1 MTAIKGNIK
10 PIEEEHYTE
19 YKAEPF
25 FLIQNL
31 WLTIVNMD
39 AELLSEKGSK
49 VNADIDP
56 GTCTGR

>member
-1 MTAIKGNIK
+1 MKTWQDTMTAIKKGNIK

-19 YKAEPF
+19 YKAELF

-39 AELLSEKGSK
+39 AELLSEKG
-49 VNADIDP
+49 
-56 GTCTGR
+56 